1 MGLFGCGL
9 GILAT
14 IFMLIGLIP
23 LLGWLNWFTSLPL
36 TIVATVL
43 FYLELREP
51 PRSAFAQVGFLLST
65 MLLCVVIFRLMVG
78 GGVV

>member
-14 IFMLIGLIP
+14 FFMLIGLVP
-23 LLGWLNWFTSLPL
+23 LLGWLNWFTSLPMAL
-36 TIVATVL
+36 VATIFFFL
-43 FYLELREP
+43 NLREP
-51 PRSAFAQVGFLLST
+51 PRSGSAQIGLLLSV
-65 MLLCVVIFRLMVG
+65 MVLCIVIFRLSAG

>member
-9 GILAT
+9 GLLAAF
-14 IFMLIGLIP
+14 FMLIGLVP

-36 TIVATVL
+36 AIVATVV

-51 PRSAFAQVGFLLST
+51 PRTGFAQVGLLLSVT
-65 MLLCVVIFRLMVG
+65 VLCIVIFRISAG